1 MSENE
6 SQNQS
11 RAFWDVC
18 VDVMVKQIIIIC
30 IATVR
35 TPHSG
40 ILRVYLGLK

>member
-18 VDVMVKQIIIIC
+18 VDGMVKKKKHC